1 MSNILKENIDFINLL
16 AVTILLY
23 NLHSL
28 FADNNWELTLI
39 NSIYIF
45 NFFVVLFFIIS
56 SRINIAQKL
65 VKPLTFFILLTFIV
79 NFLNSSCLV
88 FPASFTCFENF
99 TWSIS
104 KKEVQDVKIWY
115 ELWSKGGATPN
126 FVAQDR
132 LDYLSNFNWL
142 PNWIDVYFFN
152 KMSDY
157 LLSLFYQLVRSVEI
171 DLYYQKRQPH
181 GTHYQLFSQHG

>member
-65 VKPLTFFILLTFIV
+65 VKPLTFFILLTFIKMLATIV
-79 NFLNSSCLV
+79 FFIYYKNDSFYDIKIVAYNF
-88 FPASFTCFENF
+88 FP
-99 TWSIS
+99 
-104 KKEVQDVKIWY
+104 
-115 ELWSKGGATPN
+115 
-126 FVAQDR
+126 
-132 LDYLSNFNWL
+132 
-142 PNWIDVYFFN
+142 VYFLFLTFEIFSLKKTFN
-152 KMSDY
+152 N
-157 LLSLFYQLVRSVEI
+157 I
-171 DLYYQKRQPH
+171 
-181 GTHYQLFSQHG
+181 